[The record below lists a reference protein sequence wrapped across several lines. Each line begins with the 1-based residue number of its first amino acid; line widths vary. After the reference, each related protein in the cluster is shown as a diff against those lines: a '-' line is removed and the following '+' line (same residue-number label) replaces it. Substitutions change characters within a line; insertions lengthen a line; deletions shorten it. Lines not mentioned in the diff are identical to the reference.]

1 MANGPRLKRQGGFK
15 SPSGL
20 DSLMQLLQV
29 GSGVAQSVQ
38 QNRNKR
44 DDYDLKMIGILAGN
58 YESEYNSSVL
68 DENIKAVEA
77 YKNKKM
83 NNMSN
88 NAFETYDVVYNQM
101 KNQQNRNLQFK
112 TDMSALD
119 SLSNNAGN
127 WATDLY
133 ENWELKT
140 PQEQDAL
147 IASGA

>member
-15 SPSGL
+15 STGGL

-58 YESEYNSSVL
+58 YESEYNSSIL

-83 NNMSN
+83 NN
-88 NAFETYDVVYNQM
+88 
-101 KNQQNRNLQFK
+101 KFK
-112 TDMSALD
+112 
-119 SLSNNAGN
+119 
-127 WATDLY
+127 
-133 ENWELKT
+133 K
-140 PQEQDAL
+140 
-147 IASGA
+147 II